1 MERPHGKVVG
11 TAVMDSKLRF
21 KVRKGVKAVRRVEAF
36 LVFAVAALYFAL
48 MPRGV
53 RPDELVAKAKF
64 FRRCFK

>member
-1 MERPHGKVVG
+1 
-11 TAVMDSKLRF
+11 MDSKLRF

-36 LVFAVAALYFAL
+36 LVFAVAALYFAI